1 VRVVGAGC
9 EDAKKSSGSRA
20 FGTVLRI
27 ISGGNCVEGSL
38 KPEIIGNSSSDSGS
52 LRASLP
58 YCGTGGREAALV
70 TCMCRIR
77 ALAGISLA
85 LLAFVFLGTLDLGAW
100 MFAVPAVAAVV
111 FRFALTVSFGFLSEA
126 S

>member
-1 VRVVGAGC
+1 LRVVGAGC
-9 EDAKKSSGSRA
+9 EDAKKSSGSRD

-38 KPEIIGNSSSDSGS
+38 KPEIIGNSSSDS
-52 LRASLP
+52 ASLP
-58 YCGTGGREAALV
+58 ASLLACATGGREAALV

-77 ALAGISLA
+77 ALAGMSLT
-85 LLAFVFLGTLDLGAW
+85 LLAFVFLGALGLGAW
-100 MFAVPAVAAVV
+100 MIAVPAVVAVV
-111 FRFALTVSFGFLSEA
+111 FLFGLAVSLGALSEA